1 MFKINKEKLE
11 KNIYIKIDKIK
22 NKINILNIEIS
33 KLFDQL
39 PYVYIITRTSKTGGV
54 WYYIGGDIM
63 FTVEQEKAHR
73 FKDYKLAQFCF
84 DVLYR
89 QERKVN
95 YFEYKIVKIEK

>member
-1 MFKINKEKLE
+1 VFKTNKEKLE
-11 KNIYIKIDKIK
+11 KNIYAKIHKIK
-22 NKINILNIEIS
+22 NKIDALNSEVS
-33 KLFDQL
+33 RLFDKL
-39 PYVYIITRTSKTGGV
+39 PYVYMVTRTSKTGGV

-73 FKDYKLAQFCF
+73 FKDLKLAEFCF

-95 YFEYKIVKIEK
+95 YFEYKIVKVEK